1 MDKVRVLTLVV
12 CLTFSASAFAQGAE
26 DYSTENGIY
35 ISAQG
40 TLMQWVA
47 PIAPGIQNLED
58 TSSGATLLVGY
69 RMLGGKLAFEVGSMD
84 EITFREPVTAVIN
97 NVPANLSV
105 NLGVESDFLR
115 ALWRFAGKGE
125 ASFIVGAGYHDVTYA
140 TSVTGNPAVAA
151 SFSESESETSIL
163 VGGEIDGPAL
173 TLRFAY
179 EQFLSLADEQ
189 RNRAITFGVGYRF

>member
-1 MDKVRVLTLVV
+1 MDKGRVLTLAV
-12 CLTFSASAFAQGAE
+12 CLTFSASAFAQE
-26 DYSTENGIY
+26 DYSTENGVY

-69 RMLGGKLAFEVGSMD
+69 RLLDGRLALEVGSMD
-84 EITFREPVTAVIN
+84 EITFHESITTLI
-97 NVPANLSV
+97 PAADIA
-105 NLGVESDFLR
+105 LGVESDMFR
-115 ALWRFAGKGE
+115 ALWRFAGGGD
-125 ASFIVGAGYHDVTYA
+125 ASFIVGAGYHDVTYTA
-140 TSVTGNPAVAA
+140 TVTGGPPGSAGSA
-151 SFSESESETSIL
+151 SESESESSII

-179 EQFLSLADEQ
+179 EQFLNLADEQ